1 MDENLIL
8 RNLVEQL
15 GHAAAGNAL
24 ELVEEADLLDANGHR
39 ARAFALTVL
48 AAEELGKALICTMTV
63 AHAHEFEDWTAL
75 VAMVRGHKKHEVKL
89 LAALFLIQKVLGLT
103 GEPVDR
109 LAQELYDL
117 VAGDLDDA
125 KMRALY
131 VDIEGGAVATP
142 AKVADHEGA
151 QRRARALRREVG
163 IWAIV
168 MGGGSGEGQGA
179 E

>member
-1 MDENLIL
+1 MDEEPIL

-15 GHAAAGNAL
+15 GRAAADNAL
-24 ELVEEADLLDANGHR
+24 ELVEEANLLDEDGHA

-48 AAEELGKALICTMTV
+48 AAEELGKAFICSMTV
-63 AHAHEFEDWTAL
+63 AHAHEDSDWG
-75 VAMVRGHKKHEVKL
+75 VFDAMVRGHRKHETKL
-89 LAALFLIQKVLGLT
+89 LSALFLIQKAFGLT
-103 GEPVDR
+103 GQPVDQ
-109 LAQELYDL
+109 LAHELSDL

-142 AKVADHEGA
+142 AMVANHEGA
-151 QRRARALRREVG
+151 QQRARALRHEVVG
-163 IWAIV
+163 WAIA
-168 MGGGSGEGQGA
+168 MGGGSGQQDA